1 MVTTN
6 RVVSFVVAFI
16 VAVPVMLT
24 VFRDGGELTRAT
36 WAKSLIFGGSI
47 AVIAAIAFGRSRR

>member
-1 MVTTN
+1 MVTTQ

-24 VFRDGGELTRAT
+24 IFRDSGEITRES
-36 WAKSLIFGGSI
+36 WAKSLIFSASI
-47 AVIAAIAFGRSRR
+47 ATFAVIVFGRSRQ

>member
-24 VFRDGGELTRAT
+24 VFRDSGEITRES

-47 AVIAAIAFGRSRR
+47 AVIAAIAFGRSRQ

>member
-1 MVTTN
+1 MVTTH

-24 VFRDGGELTRAT
+24 VFRDSGEITRET

-47 AVIAAIAFGRSRR
+47 AAIAAIALGRGRQ

>member
-6 RVVSFVVAFI
+6 RVVAFVVAFI
-16 VAVPVMLT
+16 VAVSVMLT
-24 VFRDGGELTRAT
+24 VFRDSGEITRAS

-47 AVIAAIAFGRSRR
+47 AVIAAIGFGRSRR